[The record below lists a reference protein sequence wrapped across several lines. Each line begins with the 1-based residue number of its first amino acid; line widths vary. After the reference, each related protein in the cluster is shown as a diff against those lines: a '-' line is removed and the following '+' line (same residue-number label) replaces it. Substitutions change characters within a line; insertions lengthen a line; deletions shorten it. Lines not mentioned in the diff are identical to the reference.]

1 MMYSNMMVYGNLAL
15 ASEAPTRRADVKT
28 RFVVV
33 EGSLGHARPVRQVAH
48 RPETSTS
55 RLARVCAVASVVV
68 MFLIVFVAGVS
79 AFSNRAEL
87 VSHAASEVAWAETTI
102 REGDSL
108 WTLAESHPIEGLS
121 TQETADIIEAHNS
134 FDSVMLKA
142 GDTVLV
148 PSQS

>member
-1 MMYSNMMVYGNLAL
+1 MMNSNMMVYGNLAL
-15 ASEAPTRRADVKT
+15 ASEAPARRVDVKT

-33 EGSLGHARPVRQVAH
+33 EGSLGHARPERQVAH
-48 RPETSTS
+48 RPETRTS
-55 RLARVCAVASVVV
+55 SLARVCALVGVVV

-79 AFSNRAEL
+79 TFSNRADL
-87 VSHAASEVAWAETTI
+87 VSQTASEVAWTETSV

-121 TQETADIIEAHNS
+121 TQETADIIESHNS
-134 FDSVMLKA
+134 FDSVVLIA
-142 GDTVLV
+142 GDTILV

>member
-1 MMYSNMMVYGNLAL
+1 MMNSNMMVYGNLAL
-15 ASEAPTRRADVKT
+15 ASEAPARRVDVKT

-33 EGSLGHARPVRQVAH
+33 EGSLGHARPELQVAH
-48 RPETSTS
+48 RPETRTS
-55 RLARVCAVASVVV
+55 SLARVCALVGVVV

-79 AFSNRAEL
+79 TFSNRADL
-87 VSHAASEVAWAETTI
+87 VSQVASEVAWTETSV

-121 TQETADIIEAHNS
+121 TRETADIIESHNS
-134 FDSVMLKA
+134 FDSVVLIA
-142 GDTVLV
+142 GDTILV

>member
-1 MMYSNMMVYGNLAL
+1 MMNSNMMVYGNLAL
-15 ASEAPTRRADVKT
+15 ASGAPARRADVKT

-33 EGSLGHARPVRQVAH
+33 EGSLGHARPERQVTH
-48 RPETSTS
+48 RSETRTS
-55 RLARVCAVASVVV
+55 RLARVCAAAGVAV

-79 AFSNRAEL
+79 AFSNRADL
-87 VSHAASEVAWAETTI
+87 VSQAASEVAWAETSV

-121 TQETADIIEAHNS
+121 TQETADIIESYNS
-134 FDSVMLKA
+134 FDSVVLIA

>member
-1 MMYSNMMVYGNLAL
+1 MMNSNIMVYGNLAL
-15 ASEAPTRRADVKT
+15 ASEAPARRADVKT

-33 EGSLGHARPVRQVAH
+33 EGSLGHARPERQVTH
-48 RPETSTS
+48 RSETRTS
-55 RLARVCAVASVVV
+55 RLARVCAAAGVAV

-79 AFSNRAEL
+79 AFSSRADL
-87 VSHAASEVAWAETTI
+87 VSQAASEVAWAETSV

-121 TQETADIIEAHNS
+121 TQETADIIESYNS
-134 FDSVMLKA
+134 FDSVVLIA

>member
-1 MMYSNMMVYGNLAL
+1 MMNSNMMVYGNLAL
-15 ASEAPTRRADVKT
+15 ASGAPARRADVKT

-33 EGSLGHARPVRQVAH
+33 EGSLGHARPERQVTH
-48 RPETSTS
+48 RSETRTS
-55 RLARVCAVASVVV
+55 RLARVCAAAGVAV

-79 AFSNRAEL
+79 AFSSRADL
-87 VSHAASEVAWAETTI
+87 VSQAASEVAWAETSV

-121 TQETADIIEAHNS
+121 TQETADIIESYNS
-134 FDSVMLKA
+134 FDSVVLIA

>member
-1 MMYSNMMVYGNLAL
+1 MMNSNMMVYGNLAL
-15 ASEAPTRRADVKT
+15 ASGAPARRADVKT

-33 EGSLGHARPVRQVAH
+33 EGSLGHARPERQVTH
-48 RPETSTS
+48 RSEARTS
-55 RLARVCAVASVVV
+55 RLARVCASAGVAV

-79 AFSNRAEL
+79 AFSSRADL
-87 VSHAASEVAWAETTI
+87 VSQAASEVAWAATSV

-121 TQETADIIEAHNS
+121 TQETADIIESYNS
-134 FDSVMLKA
+134 FDSVVLIA

>member
-1 MMYSNMMVYGNLAL
+1 MMNSNMMVYGNLAL
-15 ASEAPTRRADVKT
+15 ASEAPARRADGGS

-33 EGSLGHARPVRQVAH
+33 EGSLGHARPERLVAH

-55 RLARVCAVASVVV
+55 RLARVCAVAGVVV
-68 MFLIVFVAGVS
+68 MFLVVFVAGVS
-79 AFSNRAEL
+79 AFSNRADL

-108 WTLAESHPIEGLS
+108 WSLAESHPIEGLS
-121 TQETADIIEAHNS
+121 TQETAEIIEAHNA
-134 FDSVMLKA
+134 FNSVVLMA